1 MKQSILFLFIICLVT
16 SCSKKLEEHPKSIA
30 AEVFYNTPA
39 EVEAGLNAMYIPI
52 RRVSTI
58 GALYLCQQEIY
69 TEYMYGRGSHAPLN
83 DYNGLDN
90 TNITRINSMWTDF
103 YESIRDANIVIEKA
117 PLGKSLTENDLKKY
131 LGEARFFR
139 GLCYFYLVRNWSGVP
154 LRTENN
160 MDSINLARATATDI
174 YNYIITDLEWAEQN
188 LPDNPRLVGAPSKW
202 SAKSVLT
209 DVYMTLHQYDKARD
223 KAMEVINSA
232 KYALVKVAAAGDF
245 DKLFGPDIQTSTE
258 EIFYLKYARTPA
270 GQGFSY
276 PQYAHYPNSGYYPP
290 GGYYTFYSD
299 TEQNSFIKNWD
310 KNDLR
315 YSYCWYAQTFGLGAN
330 TILLKKFS
338 DKSAVTAGGNDYP
351 MYRYADILL
360 FYAEAVAQA
369 EGTPSADAM
378 EKLNMVHRRAYGK
391 DPLIPDATVDFKL
404 SDYNSQQAFI
414 DRVVKE
420 RGYENCG
427 EGKRWFDLKRLGIA
441 QQVIAAVKGK
451 TVTARHMLWPI
462 PTVEYNYNTAINPTT
477 DQNPGY

>member
-1 MKQSILFLFIICLVT
+1 MKQSILFLFIICLLIA
-16 SCSKKLEEHPKSIA
+16 CAKKLEEHPKSIA
-30 AEVFYNTPA
+30 AEVFYNTPG
-39 EVEAGLNAMYIPI
+39 EVEAGLDAIYIPI

-69 TEYMYGRGSHAPLN
+69 SEYLYGRGSHAPLN

-117 PLGKSLTENDLKKY
+117 PLGKSLTADDLKKY
-131 LGEARFFR
+131 MGEARFLR
-139 GLCYFYLVRNWSGVP
+139 GLCYFYLVRNWGGVP

-160 MDSINLARATATDI
+160 MDSINLARATANDV
-174 YNYIITDLEWAEQN
+174 YNYLLADLEWAEQN

-202 SAKSVLT
+202 AAKSVLT

-223 KAMEVINSA
+223 KALEVINSA
-232 KYALVKVAAAGDF
+232 KYSLVKVNVADDF
-245 DKLFGPDIQTSTE
+245 DKLFGPDISTSTE
-258 EIFYLKYARTPA
+258 EIFYLKYARTPS
-270 GQGFSY
+270 GQGFPY
-276 PQYAHYPNSGYYPP
+276 PIYAHYPNSGYYPP
-290 GGYYTFYSD
+290 GGFYTFYSD
-299 TEQNSFIKNWD
+299 SEQNSFVKNWD

-315 YSYCWYAQTFGLGAN
+315 YAFNWYSQTFGLGAT

-338 DKSAVTAGGNDYP
+338 DKAAVTAGGNDYP

-369 EGTPSADAM
+369 AGAPSADAL

-391 DPLIPDATVDFKL
+391 DPLTANAAVDFQL
-404 SDYNSQQAFI
+404 TGQQAFI
-414 DRVVKE
+414 DAVVQE

-427 EGKRWFDLKRLGIA
+427 EGKRWLDLKRLGIA

-451 TVTARHMLWPI
+451 TVTERHLLWPI